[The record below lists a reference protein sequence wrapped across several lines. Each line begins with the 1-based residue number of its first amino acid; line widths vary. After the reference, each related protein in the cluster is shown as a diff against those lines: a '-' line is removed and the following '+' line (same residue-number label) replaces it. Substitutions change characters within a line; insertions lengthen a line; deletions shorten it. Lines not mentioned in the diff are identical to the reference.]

1 MDRNRFFSEREKCGN
16 RKKSEIDMAG
26 KSAFFLD
33 AFSVLKNENRKKRGL
48 YEKVCE
54 KRCLWQGKVAESK
67 RMAEKFSDAAT
78 GFADGANAGAREL
91 SREEAAN
98 VNGGA
103 GAVSDIDEAKK
114 ALERGIKKA
123 KFVNEFYNQTGSL
136 PTEEQMEKFMDIA
149 FAEVRYTGNPIAF
162 AEASKKK
169 SIDYYVKRILNPD
182 MPLQVVLP
190 GSGYAGGSSGPI
202 PVTGPAH
209 ITSGT
214 CSGTSAYASG
224 CVSSCPSNYASP
236 YSVFSSGINLE
247 KGFIA

>member
-1 MDRNRFFSEREKCGN
+1 MKKCMKNGVYG
-16 RKKSEIDMAG
+16 RG
-26 KSAFFLD
+26 KS
-33 AFSVLKNENRKKRGL
+33 
-48 YEKVCE
+48 
-54 KRCLWQGKVAESK
+54 AESK

-103 GAVSDIDEAKK
+103 GAVTDIDEAKK

-123 KFVNEFYNQTGSL
+123 EFVTEFYKQTGSL

-202 PVTGPAH
+202 PVTGPANT
-209 ITSGT
+209 TSGT

-224 CVSSCPSNYASP
+224 GVSSCPSNYASP